1 VALEIAITGQ
11 RSESCTRSLW
21 ETPEVTTA
29 ATGVGQLAMSPLTHR
44 FAAVAQLQLL
54 PQARCSSAQLQ
65 LLPQDRCSSA
75 PLQLLPS
82 IDVHPKTSALHKSA
96 VAVRLAGGGALEIA
110 ITGQRSESCTRYLW
124 ETPEVTT
131 AATGVGQLAMSP
143 LTHRFAAVAQLQL
156 LPQARCS
163 SAQLQPLPQDR
174 CSSAQ
179 LQLLPQLRC
188 PPQDLGSAHICCS
201 RPACWRRGP

>member
-1 VALEIAITGQ
+1 LLAAGALEIATAGQ

-44 FAAVAQLQLL
+44 FAAVAQLQRL

-65 LLPQDRCSSA
+65 LLP
-75 PLQLLPS
+75 S
-82 IDVHPKTSALHKSA
+82 IDVHPKTPALHTSA
-96 VAVRLAGGGALEIA
+96 VAVRVAGGGALEIGTA
-110 ITGQRSESCTRYLW
+110 GQRSESCTRSLW

-131 AATGVGQLAMSP
+131 AATAVGQLAMSP

-156 LPQARCS
+156 LPQ
-163 SAQLQPLPQDR
+163 D
-174 CSSAQ
+174 
-179 LQLLPQLRC
+179 
-188 PPQDLGSAHICCS
+188 
-201 RPACWRRGP
+201 